1 LSLTIILNPCEK
13 DLTSISNLK
22 VLGLVAM
29 PNSNESDLTT
39 ISHPSAPKRIGF
51 GSHVTPKY
59 LESNNHVGPT
69 LLGSGSQV
77 IWVLFVCYIQVNMRS
92 AQIFEFKNNKII

>member
-1 LSLTIILNPCEK
+1 MQDSSVLSLTIILNPCEK

-39 ISHPSAPKRIGF
+39 ILHPSAPKRIGF

-77 IWVLFVCYIQVNMRS
+77 I
-92 AQIFEFKNNKII
+92 